1 MGQKIE
7 IPASLLEFGGL
18 KVALV
23 SALNDAIDSIEVKRK
38 LVSGTFFDGTRTANN
53 SYDLSGFAGTQLLYA
68 QFNITAHSG
77 NTVILGLQKLMPDGV
92 TYTDIARWD
101 VTTTANKFI
110 TAKADGAA
118 SAVGTRT
125 SLGISSGSVVDGP
138 WGDTLRFVVNSSNWT
153 GTSITVKAT
162 IYAL

>member
-7 IPASLLEFGGL
+7 VPPSLLEHGGL
-18 KVALV
+18 KVALM
-23 SALNDAIDSIEVKRK
+23 SALNDAIDSIQTKRK

-53 SYDLSGFAGTQLLYA
+53 SYDLTGYAGTQLLYA

-77 NTVILGLQKLMPDGV
+77 NTVILGLQKLMPDGT

-101 VTTTANKFI
+101 VTATANRFI
-110 TAKADGAA
+110 TARADGT
-118 SAVGTRT
+118 GTQGART
-125 SLGISSGSVVDGP
+125 SLGISSGAVVDGP
-138 WGDTLRFVVNSSNWT
+138 WGDTLRFVVNASDWA

-162 IYAL
+162 TYAL